1 MEEEFEN
8 NDSIINNFQQ
18 DIKNSQNDFKQESN
32 DNMEEENEFEDDT
45 FQYIANI
52 REIAKKDFSKY
63 ISKELTPN
71 KKLKNNFTNNLNFK
85 YAATENYL
93 MESPKKEENI
103 NINEDISGISLLK
116 ELEEQW
122 NNIEKQ
128 KINNKNNINNKID
141 ESTYSNSKSN
151 NNIDKF
157 KYVID
162 MIEIKKNKFIT
173 MRQKAKKERNDDHDL
188 EQYFLMKLKEMDKY
202 KITDEN
208 LKKNIEIRQQE
219 KNNENVYELNN
230 NEQNE
235 EVNYYENDNNYNNNE
250 YKNYNDNINNYND
263 NDNNIGFNFSNE
275 DTFNKKLY
283 LQRKENLNKSPE
295 LEDLVYETPART
307 NGFDKNIISLE
318 QNNYENENEDNVN
331 IGNISRPE
339 KSAISEKL
347 FGKIKNLYQELNY
360 DENKETNMISNNDKT
375 NSYESGVLGINNI
388 NLNGNKYEENIIL
401 RNIKNNNSEIGNI
414 NDANKSINLNF
425 NYMNINYI
433 KNQRTPNLNIQKY
446 EQNKYSQKTVAT
458 YTPDKNLIKIKENL
472 NLFKDKDRMTLSG
485 LQENFDEIL
494 KNVKSHNDK
503 NNKNNLNLFNDRFNI
518 SNEDNDEKEDLD
530 KYFDELT
537 KEAKS
542 NIQKNKGISNPNTK
556 INNKKENKIL
566 QKIEENSKIINNYM
580 DEMNQ
585 NRNKFKQR
593 IFELNNNL
601 NNIRNKDDINNSFQE
616 NKFYGFQNIN
626 KIKTYKRNRSGYDIF
641 SNNNYN
647 NF

>member
-52 REIAKKDFSKY
+52 REIAKNDFSKY

-202 KITDEN
+202 KITNQN

-219 KNNENVYELNN
+219 KNNENIYEQNN

-235 EVNYYENDNNYNNNE
+235 EVNYYYENDNNNNNE
-250 YKNYNDNINNYND
+250 YINYNDNINNYND

-425 NYMNINYI
+425 NYMNI
-433 KNQRTPNLNIQKY
+433 KNQRTPYLNIQKY

>member
-219 KNNENVYELNN
+219 KNNENIYEL

-250 YKNYNDNINNYND
+250 YINYDDNINNYND

-307 NGFDKNIISLE
+307 NGFDNNIISLE

-425 NYMNINYI
+425 NYMNI

>member
-202 KITDEN
+202 KITDQN

-219 KNNENVYELNN
+219 KNNENIYELNN

-250 YKNYNDNINNYND
+250 YINYNDNINNYND

-425 NYMNINYI
+425 NYMNI

>member
-45 FQYIANI
+45 FQYKANI

-219 KNNENVYELNN
+219 KNNENIYEQNN

-235 EVNYYENDNNYNNNE
+235 EVNYYYENDNNNNNE
-250 YKNYNDNINNYND
+250 YINYNDNINNYND

-307 NGFDKNIISLE
+307 NGFDNNIISLE

-425 NYMNINYI
+425 NYMNI

>member
-45 FQYIANI
+45 FQYKANI

-162 MIEIKKNKFIT
+162 MIEIKKNKFIK

-219 KNNENVYELNN
+219 KNNENIYELNN

-250 YKNYNDNINNYND
+250 YINYNDNINNYND

-307 NGFDKNIISLE
+307 NGFDNNIISLE

-425 NYMNINYI
+425 NYMNI

>member
-93 MESPKKEENI
+93 MESAKKEENI

-188 EQYFLMKLKEMDKY
+188 EQFFLMKLKEMDKY

-219 KNNENVYELNN
+219 KNNENIYQ
-230 NEQNE
+230 QNE
-235 EVNYYENDNNYNNNE
+235 EVNYYENDNNHNE
-250 YKNYNDNINNYND
+250 YINYNDNINNYND

-388 NLNGNKYEENIIL
+388 NLNVNKYEENIIL

-425 NYMNINYI
+425 NYMNI

-542 NIQKNKGISNPNTK
+542 NIQKNKGISNPITK

>member
-32 DNMEEENEFEDDT
+32 DKMEEENEFEDDT

-162 MIEIKKNKFIT
+162 MIEIKKNKFIK

-219 KNNENVYELNN
+219 KNNENIYEL

-250 YKNYNDNINNYND
+250 YINYNDNINNYND

-307 NGFDKNIISLE
+307 NGFDNNIISLE

-425 NYMNINYI
+425 NYMNI

>member
-219 KNNENVYELNN
+219 KNNENIYELNN

-250 YKNYNDNINNYND
+250 YINYNDNINNYND

-425 NYMNINYI
+425 NYMNI

-601 NNIRNKDDINNSFQE
+601 NNIRQKDDINNSFQE

-641 SNNNYN
+641 SNNNFN

>member
-219 KNNENVYELNN
+219 KNNENIYQ
-230 NEQNE
+230 QNE

-250 YKNYNDNINNYND
+250 YINYNDNINNYND

-307 NGFDKNIISLE
+307 NGFDNNIISLE

-425 NYMNINYI
+425 NYMNI

-647 NF
+647 NY

>member
-219 KNNENVYELNN
+219 KNNENIYEQNN

-425 NYMNINYI
+425 NYMNI

>member
-32 DNMEEENEFEDDT
+32 DKMEEENEFEDDT

-162 MIEIKKNKFIT
+162 MIEIKKNKFIK

-219 KNNENVYELNN
+219 KNNENIYEL

-250 YKNYNDNINNYND
+250 YINYNDNINNYND

-425 NYMNINYI
+425 NYMNI

>member
-8 NDSIINNFQQ
+8 NDSIVNNFQQ
-18 DIKNSQNDFKQESN
+18 DIKNSQVNFKQESN
-32 DNMEEENEFEDDT
+32 DNMDEENEFEDDT

-219 KNNENVYELNN
+219 KNNENIYELNN

-250 YKNYNDNINNYND
+250 YINYNDNINNYND

-425 NYMNINYI
+425 NYMNI

-601 NNIRNKDDINNSFQE
+601 NNIRQKDDINNSFQE

>member
-1 MEEEFEN
+1 
-8 NDSIINNFQQ
+8 
-18 DIKNSQNDFKQESN
+18 
-32 DNMEEENEFEDDT
+32 
-45 FQYIANI
+45 
-52 REIAKKDFSKY
+52 
-63 ISKELTPN
+63 
-71 KKLKNNFTNNLNFK
+71 
-85 YAATENYL
+85 
-93 MESPKKEENI
+93 
-103 NINEDISGISLLK
+103 
-116 ELEEQW
+116 
-122 NNIEKQ
+122 
-128 KINNKNNINNKID
+128 
-141 ESTYSNSKSN
+141 
-151 NNIDKF
+151 
-157 KYVID
+157 
-162 MIEIKKNKFIT
+162 
-173 MRQKAKKERNDDHDL
+173 
-188 EQYFLMKLKEMDKY
+188 MKLKEMDKY

-219 KNNENVYELNN
+219 KNNENIYEQNN

-250 YKNYNDNINNYND
+250 YINYNDNINNYND

-307 NGFDKNIISLE
+307 NGFDNNIISLE

-425 NYMNINYI
+425 NYMNI

-641 SNNNYN
+641 SNNNFN

>member
-45 FQYIANI
+45 FQYKANI

-219 KNNENVYELNN
+219 KNNLNIYELNN

-250 YKNYNDNINNYND
+250 YINYNDNINNYND

-425 NYMNINYI
+425 NYMNI

-503 NNKNNLNLFNDRFNI
+503 NNKNNFNLFNDRFNI

>member
-162 MIEIKKNKFIT
+162 MIEIKKNKFIK

-202 KITDEN
+202 KITDQN

-219 KNNENVYELNN
+219 KNNENIYELNN

-250 YKNYNDNINNYND
+250 YINYNDNINNYND

-283 LQRKENLNKSPE
+283 LKRKENLNI
-295 LEDLVYETPART
+295 
-307 NGFDKNIISLE
+307 NH
-318 QNNYENENEDNVN
+318 QNW
-331 IGNISRPE
+331 
-339 KSAISEKL
+339 
-347 FGKIKNLYQELNY
+347 KI
-360 DENKETNMISNNDKT
+360 
-375 NSYESGVLGINNI
+375 
-388 NLNGNKYEENIIL
+388 
-401 RNIKNNNSEIGNI
+401 
-414 NDANKSINLNF
+414 
-425 NYMNINYI
+425 
-433 KNQRTPNLNIQKY
+433 
-446 EQNKYSQKTVAT
+446 
-458 YTPDKNLIKIKENL
+458 
-472 NLFKDKDRMTLSG
+472 
-485 LQENFDEIL
+485 
-494 KNVKSHNDK
+494 
-503 NNKNNLNLFNDRFNI
+503 
-518 SNEDNDEKEDLD
+518 
-530 KYFDELT
+530 
-537 KEAKS
+537 
-542 NIQKNKGISNPNTK
+542 
-556 INNKKENKIL
+556 
-566 QKIEENSKIINNYM
+566 
-580 DEMNQ
+580 
-585 NRNKFKQR
+585 
-593 IFELNNNL
+593 
-601 NNIRNKDDINNSFQE
+601 
-616 NKFYGFQNIN
+616 
-626 KIKTYKRNRSGYDIF
+626 
-641 SNNNYN
+641 
-647 NF
+647 

>member
-1 MEEEFEN
+1 
-8 NDSIINNFQQ
+8 
-18 DIKNSQNDFKQESN
+18 
-32 DNMEEENEFEDDT
+32 
-45 FQYIANI
+45 
-52 REIAKKDFSKY
+52 
-63 ISKELTPN
+63 
-71 KKLKNNFTNNLNFK
+71 
-85 YAATENYL
+85 
-93 MESPKKEENI
+93 
-103 NINEDISGISLLK
+103 
-116 ELEEQW
+116 
-122 NNIEKQ
+122 
-128 KINNKNNINNKID
+128 
-141 ESTYSNSKSN
+141 
-151 NNIDKF
+151 
-157 KYVID
+157 
-162 MIEIKKNKFIT
+162 
-173 MRQKAKKERNDDHDL
+173 
-188 EQYFLMKLKEMDKY
+188 
-202 KITDEN
+202 
-208 LKKNIEIRQQE
+208 
-219 KNNENVYELNN
+219 
-230 NEQNE
+230 
-235 EVNYYENDNNYNNNE
+235 
-250 YKNYNDNINNYND
+250 
-263 NDNNIGFNFSNE
+263 
-275 DTFNKKLY
+275 
-283 LQRKENLNKSPE
+283 
-295 LEDLVYETPART
+295 
-307 NGFDKNIISLE
+307 
-318 QNNYENENEDNVN
+318 
-331 IGNISRPE
+331 
-339 KSAISEKL
+339 
-347 FGKIKNLYQELNY
+347 
-360 DENKETNMISNNDKT
+360 
-375 NSYESGVLGINNI
+375 
-388 NLNGNKYEENIIL
+388 
-401 RNIKNNNSEIGNI
+401 
-414 NDANKSINLNF
+414 
-425 NYMNINYI
+425 MNI

-503 NNKNNLNLFNDRFNI
+503 NNKNNFNLFNDRFNI

>member
-45 FQYIANI
+45 FQYKANI

-219 KNNENVYELNN
+219 KNNENIYELNN

-250 YKNYNDNINNYND
+250 YINYNDNINNYND

-307 NGFDKNIISLE
+307 NGFDNNIISLE

-360 DENKETNMISNNDKT
+360 DENKETNMISNNDKI

-425 NYMNINYI
+425 NYMNI

>member
-93 MESPKKEENI
+93 MESAKKEENI

-188 EQYFLMKLKEMDKY
+188 EQFFLMKLKEMDKY

-219 KNNENVYELNN
+219 KNNENIY
-230 NEQNE
+230 EQNE
-235 EVNYYENDNNYNNNE
+235 EVNYYENDNNNNNNE
-250 YKNYNDNINNYND
+250 YINYNDNINNYND

-388 NLNGNKYEENIIL
+388 NLNVNKYEENIIL

-425 NYMNINYI
+425 NYMNI

-542 NIQKNKGISNPNTK
+542 NIQKNKGISNPITK

>member
-250 YKNYNDNINNYND
+250 YINYNDNINNYND

-307 NGFDKNIISLE
+307 NGFDNNIISLE

-425 NYMNINYI
+425 NYMNI

>member
-18 DIKNSQNDFKQESN
+18 DMQNSQSNFKQESN
-32 DNMEEENEFEDDT
+32 QDMEEENEFDDDT
-45 FQYIANI
+45 FHYTANI

-63 ISKELTPN
+63 ITKELTPN
-71 KKLKNNFTNNLNFK
+71 NLNKNNITNNLNFK
-85 YAATENYL
+85 Y
-93 MESPKKEENI
+93 ENI

-128 KINNKNNINNKID
+128 KNKNNNKIID

-157 KYVID
+157 KYVVD
-162 MIEIKKNKFIT
+162 MIEIKKNKFISS
-173 MRQKAKKERNDDHDL
+173 REKAKKERNDDHEI

-208 LKKNIEIRQQE
+208 LQKKIEIRQQE
-219 KNNENVYELNN
+219 KNDEENI
-230 NEQNE
+230 NEQNN
-235 EVNYYENDNNYNNNE
+235 VNNYENDNNNGYIENNND
-250 YKNYNDNINNYND
+250 YINYNDNNNE
-263 NDNNIGFNFSNE
+263 FNFSNE
-275 DTFNKKLY
+275 DTFNKKQY
-283 LQRKENLNKSPE
+283 LQKIENQNKSPE

-307 NGFDKNIISLE
+307 KNNFDKNILSFE

-360 DENKETNMISNNDKT
+360 EENKGMKLLDNNNNDNKT

-401 RNIKNNNSEIGNI
+401 KNIRNNNNDNDIGNI
-414 NDANKSINLNF
+414 NDANKSINFNF
-425 NYMNINYI
+425 NYSNI
-433 KNQRTPNLNIQKY
+433 KNQRTPNLNLQKY
-446 EQNKYSQKTVAT
+446 ENNKYSQKTEIT
-458 YTPDKNLIKIKENL
+458 YTPNNNLTKIKENL
-472 NLFKDKDRMTLSG
+472 NIFKDKDRMTLSG
-485 LQENFDEIL
+485 LQENFDDIL
-494 KNVKSHNDK
+494 QKVKSHNDK
-503 NNKNNLNLFNDRFNI
+503 NNKKNLNINIFNDRFNKE
-518 SNEDNDEKEDLD
+518 NTDEKEDID
-530 KYFDELT
+530 KYFEELT

-542 NIQKNKGISNPNTK
+542 NIQKNRGISDLNLKN
-556 INNKKENKIL
+556 NNKKENKIL
-566 QKIEENSKIINNYM
+566 KKIEENSMMINNYM
-580 DEMNQ
+580 DEINQ

-593 IFELNNNL
+593 IFDLNNNL
-601 NNIRNKDDINNSFQE
+601 NNNLNNLRRKEDINNSFQE
-616 NKFYGFQNIN
+616 NKYFGFQNIN
-626 KIKTYKRNRSGYDIF
+626 KINSYKRNKSGYNIF
-641 SNNNYN
+641 SNNDY
-647 NF
+647 

>member
-219 KNNENVYELNN
+219 KNNENIYELNN

-250 YKNYNDNINNYND
+250 YINYNDNINNYND

-307 NGFDKNIISLE
+307 NGFDNNIISLE

-425 NYMNINYI
+425 NYMNI

-503 NNKNNLNLFNDRFNI
+503 NNKNNFNLFNDRFNI

>member
-219 KNNENVYELNN
+219 KNNENIYELNN

-250 YKNYNDNINNYND
+250 YINYNDNINNYND

-425 NYMNINYI
+425 NYMNI
-433 KNQRTPNLNIQKY
+433 KNQRTPYLNIQKY

>member
-219 KNNENVYELNN
+219 KNNENIYEQNN

-250 YKNYNDNINNYND
+250 YINYDDNINNYND

-425 NYMNINYI
+425 NYMNI

>member
-219 KNNENVYELNN
+219 KNNENIYELNN

-250 YKNYNDNINNYND
+250 YINYNDNINNYND

-425 NYMNINYI
+425 NYMNI

-641 SNNNYN
+641 SNNHFN

>member
-151 NNIDKF
+151 NIDKF

-250 YKNYNDNINNYND
+250 YINYDDNINNYND

-425 NYMNINYI
+425 NYMNI

>member
-45 FQYIANI
+45 FQYKANI

-219 KNNENVYELNN
+219 KNNENIYQ
-230 NEQNE
+230 QNE

-250 YKNYNDNINNYND
+250 YINYNDNINNYND

-425 NYMNINYI
+425 NYMNI

-485 LQENFDEIL
+485 LQENFDEML

-641 SNNNYN
+641 SNNNFN

>member
-32 DNMEEENEFEDDT
+32 DKMEEENEFEDDT

-162 MIEIKKNKFIT
+162 MIEIKKNKFIS
-173 MRQKAKKERNDDHDL
+173 MRQKAKKERNDDQYL

-219 KNNENVYELNN
+219 KNNENIYELNN

-235 EVNYYENDNNYNNNE
+235 EGNYYENDNNYNNNE
-250 YKNYNDNINNYND
+250 YINYNDNINNYND

-307 NGFDKNIISLE
+307 NGFDNNIISLE

-425 NYMNINYI
+425 NYMNI

-458 YTPDKNLIKIKENL
+458 YTPDKNFIKIKENL

-641 SNNNYN
+641 SNNNFKFLYT
-647 NF
+647 

>member
-45 FQYIANI
+45 FQYKANI

-162 MIEIKKNKFIT
+162 MIEIKKNKFIK

-219 KNNENVYELNN
+219 KNNENIYELNN

-250 YKNYNDNINNYND
+250 YINYNDNINNYND

-425 NYMNINYI
+425 NYMNI

-641 SNNNYN
+641 SNNNFN

>member
-128 KINNKNNINNKID
+128 KINNKID

-219 KNNENVYELNN
+219 KNNENIYEQNN

-235 EVNYYENDNNYNNNE
+235 EVNYYENDNNHNE
-250 YKNYNDNINNYND
+250 YINYNDNINNYND

-307 NGFDKNIISLE
+307 NGFDNNIISLE

-425 NYMNINYI
+425 NYMNI
-433 KNQRTPNLNIQKY
+433 KNQRTPYLNIQKY

-472 NLFKDKDRMTLSG
+472 NLLKDKDRMTLSG

-542 NIQKNKGISNPNTK
+542 NIQKNKGISNPITK
-556 INNKKENKIL
+556 INNKKEK
-566 QKIEENSKIINNYM
+566 KIITK
-580 DEMNQ
+580 
-585 NRNKFKQR
+585 NRRKF
-593 IFELNNNL
+593 EDN
-601 NNIRNKDDINNSFQE
+601 
-616 NKFYGFQNIN
+616 
-626 KIKTYKRNRSGYDIF
+626 
-641 SNNNYN
+641 
-647 NF
+647 

>member
-8 NDSIINNFQQ
+8 NDSIVNNFQQ
-18 DIKNSQNDFKQESN
+18 DIKNSQVNFKQESN
-32 DNMEEENEFEDDT
+32 DNLDEENEFEDDT

-71 KKLKNNFTNNLNFK
+71 KHLKNNFNPNLNFK
-85 YAATENYL
+85 YSSTENYI

-103 NINEDISGISLLK
+103 NMNEDVSGISLLK

-128 KINNKNNINNKID
+128 KNNNKNKID

-151 NNIDKF
+151 NNIDRF
-157 KYVID
+157 KYIVD
-162 MIEIKKNKFIT
+162 MIEIKKHKFIS

-208 LKKNIEIRQQE
+208 LQKKIEIRQQE
-219 KNNENVYELNN
+219 KNNENIYEKNN
-230 NEQNE
+230 GKNEQD
-235 EVNYYENDNNYNNNE
+235 NYYENENNYNNNE
-250 YKNYNDNINNYND
+250 YINNYNDNIN
-263 NDNNIGFNFSNE
+263 NNIGFNFSNE
-275 DTFNKKLY
+275 DTFNKKQY

-295 LEDLVYETPART
+295 LEDLVYETPAKT

-318 QNNYENENEDNVN
+318 QNNYENEIEDNVN

-347 FGKIKNLYQELNY
+347 YGKIKNLYQELNY
-360 DENKETNMISNNDKT
+360 DENKEINILNNNDDKT

-401 RNIKNNNSEIGNI
+401 KNIRNNNNEIGNI
-414 NDANKSINLNF
+414 NDANKSINFNF
-425 NYMNINYI
+425 NYMNI
-433 KNQRTPNLNIQKY
+433 KNQRTPNLNNKKY
-446 EQNKYSQKTVAT
+446 EQNKYSIKTEIT
-458 YTPDKNLIKIKENL
+458 YTPDKNLTKIKENL
-472 NLFKDKDRMTLSG
+472 NLFKDKDRTTLSG

-494 KNVKSHNDK
+494 KEVKSHNDK
-503 NNKNNLNLFNDRFNI
+503 NNKNLNLFNEGFNI
-518 SNEDNDEKEDLD
+518 NNEDDDEKEELD

-542 NIQKNKGISNPNTK
+542 NIQKNKGISELNAKAN
-556 INNKKENKIL
+556 IKKENKIL
-566 QKIEENSKIINNYM
+566 KKIEENSKIINNYM

-593 IFELNNNL
+593 ILELNNNL
-601 NNIRNKDDINNSFQE
+601 NNIRPKEDINNSFQE
-616 NKFYGFQNIN
+616 NRFFGFQNIN
-626 KIKTYKRNRSGYDIF
+626 KINKYKRNRSGYDIF
-641 SNNNYN
+641 SNNN
-647 NF
+647 F

>member
-202 KITDEN
+202 KITDQN

-219 KNNENVYELNN
+219 KNNENIYELNN

-250 YKNYNDNINNYND
+250 YINYNDNINNYND

-425 NYMNINYI
+425 NYMNI

-641 SNNNYN
+641 SNNHFN

>member
-45 FQYIANI
+45 FQYKANI

-162 MIEIKKNKFIT
+162 MIEIKKNKFIK

-219 KNNENVYELNN
+219 KNNENIYELNN

-250 YKNYNDNINNYND
+250 YINYNDNINNYND

-425 NYMNINYI
+425 NYMNI

>member
-250 YKNYNDNINNYND
+250 YINYDDNINNYND

-425 NYMNINYI
+425 NYMNI

>member
-45 FQYIANI
+45 FQYKANI

-219 KNNENVYELNN
+219 KNNENIYELNN

-250 YKNYNDNINNYND
+250 YINYNDNINNYND

-307 NGFDKNIISLE
+307 NGFDNNIISLE

-425 NYMNINYI
+425 NYMNI

>member
-188 EQYFLMKLKEMDKY
+188 EQFFLMKLKEMDKY

-219 KNNENVYELNN
+219 KNNENIYELNN

-250 YKNYNDNINNYND
+250 YINYNDNINNYND

-331 IGNISRPE
+331 IENISRPE

-425 NYMNINYI
+425 NYMNI

>member
-219 KNNENVYELNN
+219 KNNENIYELNN

-235 EVNYYENDNNYNNNE
+235 EVNYYENDNNNNNE
-250 YKNYNDNINNYND
+250 YINYNDNINNYND

-425 NYMNINYI
+425 NYMNI
-433 KNQRTPNLNIQKY
+433 KNQRTPYLNIQKY

>member
-219 KNNENVYELNN
+219 KNNENIYELNN

-250 YKNYNDNINNYND
+250 YINYNDNINNYND

-307 NGFDKNIISLE
+307 NGFDNNIISLE

-425 NYMNINYI
+425 NYMNI

>member
-173 MRQKAKKERNDDHDL
+173 MRQKAKKERNGDHDL

-219 KNNENVYELNN
+219 KNNENIYEQNN

-235 EVNYYENDNNYNNNE
+235 EVNYYANDNNYNNNE
-250 YKNYNDNINNYND
+250 YINYNDNINNYND

-307 NGFDKNIISLE
+307 NGFDNNIISLE

-425 NYMNINYI
+425 NYMNI
-433 KNQRTPNLNIQKY
+433 KNQRTPYLNIQKY

-494 KNVKSHNDK
+494 KNIKSHNDK

-542 NIQKNKGISNPNTK
+542 NIQKNKGISNPITK
-556 INNKKENKIL
+556 INNKKEKKIL